1 MKKANEVKCVRCNK
15 ALSEAQLK
23 YIKLEG
29 YVLGYYIP
37 ICSKCRD
44 KEYIKE
50 YDLSC
55 LKLSERG

>member
-1 MKKANEVKCVRCNK
+1 MTKTNEVKCVRCNK
-15 ALSEAQLK
+15 PLTEAQLK

-29 YVLGYYIP
+29 YILGYYIP
-37 ICSKCRD
+37 ICSKCRA
-44 KEYIKE
+44 KEDRKE